1 MDDAQPS
8 PSLRRRFTRSSELRS
23 DQEEAELQL
32 EACLDA
38 APVARRIVLTGGPG
52 SGKSTAASFLAREFA
67 DDLWVLPEAATLLY
81 RGGLPRGD
89 EHAGISV
96 AQHAIYTVQR
106 SLERAHALQ
115 HPGRVQLCDRGT
127 VDGAAYWP
135 GGPDGFFAELGTTRA
150 AELARYDAIIFLHTA
165 AMLPGGYERNL
176 EVRTEDVEEAIT
188 LDQRIWELYR
198 DHPQVISIPSQS
210 SFLDKLI
217 IVRKA
222 VNDLVRQKSLSP
234 AEDDAHPTGGVPL
247 SVLAQLGASTT
258 ALRSS

>member
-1 MDDAQPS
+1 MDQPPAS
-8 PSLRRRFTRSSELRS
+8 
-23 DQEEAELQL
+23 
-32 EACLDA
+32 
-38 APVARRIVLTGGPG
+38 RRIVLTGGPG
-52 SGKSTAASFLAREFA
+52 SGKSTAASFLAREFS

-106 SLERAHALQ
+106 SLERGHALQ
-115 HPGRVQLCDRGT
+115 HPDRVQLCDRGT

-135 GGPDGFFAELGTTRA
+135 GGPDSFFAELGTTRA

-176 EVRTEDVEEAIT
+176 EVRTEDVELAIQ

-217 IVRKA
+217 IVREA
-222 VNDLVRQKSLSP
+222 VNNLVKGQDSSSSKASGP
-234 AEDDAHPTGGVPL
+234 TIDAVPM
-247 SVLAQLGASTT
+247 SALAHLGAST
-258 ALRSS
+258 AVLLP